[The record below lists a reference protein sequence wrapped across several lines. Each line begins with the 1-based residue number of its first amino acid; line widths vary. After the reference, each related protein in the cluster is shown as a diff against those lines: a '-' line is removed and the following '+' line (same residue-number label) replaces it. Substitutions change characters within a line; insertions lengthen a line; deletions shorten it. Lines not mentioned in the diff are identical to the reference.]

1 MIVADNSVVTEL
13 LVGDGPQ
20 VRAIQEHLENQRVFV
35 PDLLDLEAV
44 SAVRRLVLAGE
55 LEASAGQQAIAT
67 LIELPF
73 ERVSH
78 RPLVPRI
85 WQLKDN
91 LTPYDASYVALA
103 EHLDVP
109 LYTGDMHL
117 ARSPG
122 IRCPV
127 ILLS

>member
-20 VRAIQEHLENQRVFV
+20 VRAIQEHLENQRVVV

-78 RPLVPRI
+78 RPLIPRI

-109 LYTGDMHL
+109 LYTGDMRL